1 MGFMDKIRGKKKKVK
16 SDKDT
21 FKITEGK
28 IKTNLETYA
37 EDLRFSIEEGYSD
50 QDIINNA
57 MVVEAEIENL
67 KKKLKDVI

>member
-28 IKTNLETYA
+28 IKTNLEKYA
-37 EDLRFSIEEGYSD
+37 EDLRFSVEEGYSD
-50 QDIINNA
+50 QDVMNNA

-67 KKKLKDVI
+67 RKKLKDVI